1 MLELTTAGLAP
12 PASQDLAGYAAGEIL
27 GGRYELANAI
37 GRGGTAIVWVAR
49 DSVLEIEVAVKIV
62 LPCRDDIA
70 GMLKRRTMQEAR
82 LCAQLADPAVC
93 RVLDFGFTH
102 REDPFVVSELL
113 KGETLDDRL
122 TREGSLPAVDA
133 VRLLLPVLD
142 ALGAAHNRG
151 IVHRDVKPANVFLA
165 SCEGRV
171 QPKLLDFGIA
181 RFLDARSRTTTTGT
195 ICGTPC
201 YMSPEQARGSS
212 DLDLRTDIWSFCVVL
227 YELVTGTAP
236 FLSENYNATL
246 FAIINTEAPPMVGFG
261 CDERLAEIIERG
273 MQKDRDARWPSTAEL
288 ASELARWLTEQG
300 FESDVYGL
308 SLQRRFLEPSTDA
321 RQSQSAALDV
331 SGERAS
337 SSSPSVPRGPA
348 GVVDHSSYPLR
359 KRATRAKAVPIGA
372 LVIAVAL
379 SGVAVLARNTSR
391 PAPAAEVEKRVART
405 VSASQPAPANAPTV
419 EPVQHHVA
427 VQGMQPGGQVVTLE
441 GNRSNDVAAR
451 AEPAAHRA
459 APKRLAAAPRPAVSA
474 PNASTLVSDLATAD
488 TAVSEAPAP
497 APPAAKPAAGDQ
509 APRRNALQYD
519 FGI

>member
-12 PASQDLAGYAAGEIL
+12 PASQDLAGYAAGDIL
-27 GGRYELANAI
+27 GGRYALSHAI

-49 DSVLEIEVAVKIV
+49 DSVLDIEVAVKIV
-62 LPCRDDIA
+62 LPCRDDIS

-122 TREGSLPAVDA
+122 TREGLLPAVDA

-165 SCEGRV
+165 SYEGRV

-246 FAIINTEAPPMVGFG
+246 FAIINAEAPPMVGFG

-273 MQKDRDARWPSTAEL
+273 MQKDRDARWSSTAEL

-308 SLQRRFLEPSTDA
+308 SLQRRFLESSNT
-321 RQSQSAALDV
+321 RHSQNAALGV
-331 SGERAS
+331 SGERAI
-337 SSSPSVPRGPA
+337 SSSPPAQRGA
-348 GVVDHSSYPLR
+348 RGAVDHPSHPFR
-359 KRATRAKAVPIGA
+359 QRATRSKAVPIGA
-372 LVIAVAL
+372 LAIAVAL
-379 SGVAVLARNTSR
+379 SGVAVLARNASG
-391 PAPAAEVEKRVART
+391 PAGTPKVETPVART
-405 VSASQPAPANAPTV
+405 ISASQPAPTNAPG
-419 EPVQHHVA
+419 EPAQHLA
-427 VQGMQPGGQVVTLE
+427 ALQGMQPGVQVVPLA
-441 GNRSNDVAAR
+441 GDRPNQVAAR
-451 AEPAAHRA
+451 AEPVAQRA
-459 APKRLAAAPRPAVSA
+459 APKRLTAAPRPAISA
-474 PNASTLVSDLATAD
+474 PSPSRVASDSAQAD
-488 TAVSEAPAP
+488 TPVSVAPVPAP
-497 APPAAKPAAGDQ
+497 TAGANPSAGGQ